1 MKEFDTFLARVQAR
15 RAWLEQVAA
24 NCRARMRRERQETER
39 MQTRRIVAGTLIA
52 ALWIVAGAALV
63 GNGLSE
69 KLMQT
74 QAEIAVLEE
83 RSEQLAEENERLL
96 SELWRLDELMEQGNR
111 DGMEEYAEDIA
122 EDAGEFDAAKDAR
135 GLYVV
140 ERTIYDAPAWY
151 GAGEF
156 RIYHYC
162 PCEKCTGKAPGAKGY
177 GVTATGTT
185 ATAGRTVSVDP
196 SVIPLGSE
204 VLIGDQIYIA
214 EDTGVS
220 GRCIDIF
227 VNDHAEA
234 LRLGTYTTAVWW
246 R

>member
-15 RAWLEQVAA
+15 RAWFEQMAA
-24 NCRARMRRERQETER
+24 NCQRMRWERQKAQR
-39 MQTRRIVAGTLIA
+39 MQTRRIVAGVFLAVVWIVVGALLVNASASAKLKQIEEENA
-52 ALWIVAGAALV
+52 ALEVRSAELAA
-63 GNGLSE
+63 
-69 KLMQT
+69 
-74 QAEIAVLEE
+74 
-83 RSEQLAEENERLL
+83 ENARLL

-111 DGMEEYAEDIA
+111 DGMEEHAEDIA
-122 EDAGEFDAAKDAR
+122 EDAGEFDAAEDAR
-135 GLYVV
+135 GLYVE
-140 ERTIYDAPAWY
+140 ERSIYDAQAWY

-214 EDTGVS
+214 EDAGVS

-234 LRLGTYTTAVWW
+234 LRLGTYTAAVWW

>member
-15 RAWLEQVAA
+15 RAWLEQAA
-24 NCRARMRRERQETER
+24 TNCRARVRRERQETER
-39 MQTRRIVAGTLIA
+39 LRTRRILLGAFLAVVSIA
-52 ALWIVAGAALV
+52 ASLFAIYVAPNIQTKAEQDAARV
-63 GNGLSE
+63 E
-69 KLMQT
+69 KLE
-74 QAEIAVLEE
+74 AENL
-83 RSEQLAEENERLL
+83 RLL
-96 SELWRLDELMEQGNR
+96 SELRRLDELMEQGNR
-111 DGMEEYAEDIA
+111 DGMEEVEPV
-122 EDAGEFDAAKDAR
+122 EDARD
-135 GLYVV
+135 LYVD
-140 ERTIYDAPAWY
+140 ESAAYDALAWY

-234 LRLGTYTTAVWW
+234 LRLGTYTAAVWW